1 MLKIFTQIRLILF
14 VFIAWLYLRI
24 HYIRYAPPDIMS
36 ASPEAEQ
43 PLMSLDEYITL
54 CADLHNTLL
63 AKSFPPNSSLLETP
77 TTDLLQRY
85 EAHRAN
91 ARSDDYPGDLPALDP
106 LSPLAT
112 LLSRL
117 RTTTTYM
124 GNAVPFTPL
133 LYQPTPEWFFPPL
146 YSIDIEAADD
156 SFILLYPQRLP
167 SEPPTDGGLFVD
179 MYNLRGIW
187 RQTPSDPFGAIPPS
201 EEWLRLDHLLKLE
214 LSRWES
220 GRYVHDSKAEEGLR
234 VQKWVPVPSTVEGD
248 YPSLQLAE
256 ALSDWERLLG
266 LIESRLPSPTLAR
279 ERGEPL
285 RPEAMEDLRL
295 SKFAKQF
302 LSRARR
308 PKGWTFVAPGIG
320 TFSEESLREAY
331 LAEPEDTFRRTFTSS
346 EEGEDWAS
354 LVLPNLVGSIPE
366 DVSDVPDMGIRSFDK
381 DHGFG
386 KCSVGRR
393 AGLYIDFADDRD
405 GDTVTLVLGHW
416 ANLVEDGVWAVDEDG
431 VKENAGWFDS
441 HRDLANLNWGNC
453 FDEWT
458 I

>member
-1 MLKIFTQIRLILF
+1 
-14 VFIAWLYLRI
+14 
-24 HYIRYAPPDIMS
+24 MS
-36 ASPEAEQ
+36 AFPEHEG

-54 CADLHNTLL
+54 CADLHNTLF
-63 AKSFPPNSSLLETP
+63 AKSFPLNSPLLETP
-77 TTDLLQRY
+77 PTNLLQRY

-91 ARSDDYPGDLPALDP
+91 DPFNEYPGGLPELDP

-117 RTTTTYM
+117 KTTAVYM
-124 GNAVPFTPL
+124 GNVIPFTPL
-133 LYQPTPEWFFPPL
+133 LYQPKPEWFFPPI
-146 YSIDIEAADD
+146 YSCDIDAADD

-167 SEPPTDGGLFVD
+167 GESGADGGLVVD
-179 MYNLRGIW
+179 IYNLRGIW
-187 RQTPSDPFGAIPPS
+187 RQTPSDPAGAIPPS
-201 EEWLRLDHLLKLE
+201 EEWLRLDYLLKLE

-220 GRYVHDSKAEEGLR
+220 GRYVHDPKAPEWDGLS
-234 VQKWVPVPSTVEGD
+234 VQKWVPVPATVEGV

-256 ALSDWERLLG
+256 ALSAWERLLG
-266 LIESRLPSPTLAR
+266 MIESKLPSPALAG

-285 RPEAMEDLRL
+285 RLEAIEDLRL

-308 PKGWTFVAPGIG
+308 PKGWTFIAPGIG

-366 DVSDVPDMGIRSFDK
+366 DVSDVPDKGIRSFDK
-381 DHGFG
+381 DYGFG

-393 AGLYIDFADDRD
+393 AGLYINFADDRD
-405 GDTVTLVLGHW
+405 GDTVTLVCPSGQTEISRFVGPCLWGPDRSPRLTEVLYHW
-416 ANLVEDGVWAVDEDG
+416 ANLVEDGVWTVGEGGVTED
-431 VKENAGWFDS
+431 AGWFDS
-441 HRDLANLNWGNC
+441 HRDLGNLDWYNWL
-453 FDEWT
+453 E
-458 I
+458 

>member
-1 MLKIFTQIRLILF
+1 
-14 VFIAWLYLRI
+14 
-24 HYIRYAPPDIMS
+24 MS
-36 ASPEAEQ
+36 ASPDPEQ

-54 CADLHNTLL
+54 CAGLHNTLL
-63 AKSFPPNSSLLETP
+63 AKSFPPNSPPLETP

-91 ARSDDYPGDLPALDP
+91 PPFDEYPGGLPDLDP

-117 RTTTTYM
+117 KTTTRYM
-124 GNAVPFTPL
+124 GNDIPFTPL
-133 LYQPTPEWFFPPL
+133 LYQPMPEWFFPPL
-146 YSIDIEAADD
+146 YSYDIDAADN

-167 SEPPTDGGLFVD
+167 SESPMDGGLFVD
-179 MYNLRGIW
+179 IYNLRGIW
-187 RQTPSDPFGAIPPS
+187 RQTPSDPAGAIPPS
-201 EEWLRLDHLLKLE
+201 EEWLHLDYLLKLE

-220 GRYVHDSKAEEGLR
+220 RRYVHDPKAKWEGLS
-234 VQKWVPVPSTVEGD
+234 VQKWVPVPSTMEGN
-248 YPSLQLAE
+248 YLNLQLAE
-256 ALSDWERLLG
+256 ALSDWERLLD
-266 LIESRLPSPTLAR
+266 LIESKLPSPALAR
-279 ERGEPL
+279 ERGAPL
-285 RPEAMEDLRL
+285 RLEAMEDLRL
-295 SKFAKQF
+295 SKFARQF

-366 DVSDVPDMGIRSFDK
+366 DVSNVSDMGIRSFDK
-381 DHGFG
+381 DYGFG

-393 AGLYIDFADDRD
+393 AGLYINFADDRD
-405 GDTVTLVLGHW
+405 GDTVTLVCPSGQTKIGRFVGPCPWGPDRSPRLAEVLGHW
-416 ANLVEDGVWAVDEDG
+416 ANLVEDGVWTVGEDG
-431 VKENAGWFDS
+431 VKEDAEWFDS
-441 HRDLANLNWGNC
+441 HRDSANLDWYNWL
-453 FDEWT
+453 E
-458 I
+458 